1 MIIFVFKLKKNNMVI
16 KKETPSRNM
25 ERWTKQDRKTLKS
38 MTKEGKAIEE
48 IAETLGRTQAAVI
61 YQRGQMGLTK
71 SKAMSLTEALN
82 LVSKKV
88 KTPKG
93 VKVPKREKEKE
104 IPAEMSTRDQAKVMS
119 AAARQIARANG
130 KRITMAMFFVEDL

>member
-1 MIIFVFKLKKNNMVI
+1 VIIFVFKLKKNNMVI

>member
-1 MIIFVFKLKKNNMVI
+1 MVI